1 MSKIDRYKKKKEN
14 REAFKE
20 IRRRANK
27 RAERDRI
34 EFAKT
39 RKANPTPI
47 PDSPDIPNA

>member
-27 RAERDRI
+27 RAERERI
-34 EFAKT
+34 KFAKK
-39 RKANPTPI
+39 RKTNPTPI
-47 PDSPDIPNA
+47 PESPDIPNA